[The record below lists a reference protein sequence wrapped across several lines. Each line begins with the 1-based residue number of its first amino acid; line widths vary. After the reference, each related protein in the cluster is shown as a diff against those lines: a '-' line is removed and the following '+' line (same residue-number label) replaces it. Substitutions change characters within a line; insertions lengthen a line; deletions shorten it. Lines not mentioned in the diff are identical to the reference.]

1 MLTSPHAQRVPAPAP
16 PAPDG
21 RRVVLPSGDAVLVRP
36 LTPADRA
43 TYTAAVDGLSAETRY
58 LRFASPKPRL
68 TDAEIDFLVDVDHH
82 DHEALAALDPVT
94 GEGLAVVRFVRL
106 AGDPARADV
115 AVTVTDRWQGRGL
128 ARAMLRLLA
137 VNTRTPSSW
146 ARSAS
151 TLRENRRALRLL
163 RRFGFQPV
171 AAAGE
176 MVDLEMALA

>member
-1 MLTSPHAQRVPAPAP
+1 MLTAPHVRRERAPAP
-16 PAPDG
+16 SAPHG

-43 TYTAAVDGLSAETRY
+43 TYTAAVDRLSAETRF

-68 TDAEIDFLVDVDHH
+68 TEAEIDFFVDVDHH
-82 DHEALAALDPVT
+82 DHEALAALHPVT
-94 GEGLAVVRFVRL
+94 GEGLAVVRFVRH

-115 AVTVTDRWQGRGL
+115 AMTVTDRWQGHGL
-128 ARAMLRLLA
+128 GGAMLGLLA
-137 VNTRTPSSW
+137 DR
-146 ARSAS
+146 AREEGVRVLTAS
-151 TLRENRRALRLL
+151 TLRENRRAVRLL

-171 AAAGE
+171 SAAGE

>member
-1 MLTSPHAQRVPAPAP
+1 M
-16 PAPDG
+16 
-21 RRVVLPSGDAVLVRP
+21 
-36 LTPADRA
+36 
-43 TYTAAVDGLSAETRY
+43 
-58 LRFASPKPRL
+58 
-68 TDAEIDFLVDVDHH
+68 
-82 DHEALAALDPVT
+82 T

-137 VNTRTPSSW
+137 ERAHEEGVRVFT
-146 ARSAS
+146 AS